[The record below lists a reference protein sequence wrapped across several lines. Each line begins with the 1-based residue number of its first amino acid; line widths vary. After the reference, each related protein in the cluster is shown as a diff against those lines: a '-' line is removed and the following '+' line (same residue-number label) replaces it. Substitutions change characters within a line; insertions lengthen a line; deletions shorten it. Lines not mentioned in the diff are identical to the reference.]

1 MFNRDKENT
10 IFMDSSDILNA
21 LYLKHLKDENLQKQV
36 EKIDKLNRE
45 IIEILQDSFR
55 NGFDEGENSG
65 RDSERINVRGKIV
78 GKLFINTD
86 MTDEEIYKIIGFG
99 EENWKEHIKY
109 LRKQYEEGL
118 RIGKTKV
125 LISEIIRKFGDI
137 SEDIKL
143 EFEKMD
149 YDALRE
155 HFEKSISLEELVS
168 RIKK

>member
-1 MFNRDKENT
+1 
-10 IFMDSSDILNA
+10 MDSSDVFNA
-21 LYLKHLKDENLQKQV
+21 LYLKHLKDENLQNQV
-36 EKIDKLNRE
+36 GKIHKLNRE

-55 NGFDEGENSG
+55 SGFHEGENNG
-65 RDSERINVRGKIV
+65 RDSERLNVRAKIV
-78 GKLFINTD
+78 GKLFINTY

-118 RIGKTKV
+118 IIGKTKV

-149 YDALRE
+149 YDALIE

>member
-1 MFNRDKENT
+1 
-10 IFMDSSDILNA
+10 
-21 LYLKHLKDENLQKQV
+21 
-36 EKIDKLNRE
+36 
-45 IIEILQDSFR
+45 
-55 NGFDEGENSG
+55 
-65 RDSERINVRGKIV
+65 
-78 GKLFINTD
+78 

-137 SEDIKL
+137 PEDIKL

-149 YDALRE
+149 YDVLRE
-155 HFEKSISLEELVS
+155 NFEKSTSLEELVS